1 MREGHNMFVPWFS
14 LEDDTEIDSRASI
27 GLFIEASLA
36 FEDKMAT
43 RSGGERWGF
52 KEMPSKYGRLLM

>member
-1 MREGHNMFVPWFS
+1 MREGHNMFVPLFS
-14 LEDDTEIDSRASI
+14 LEDYKEIDCRASME
-27 GLFIEASLA
+27 LFIEAILA
-36 FEDKMAT
+36 FEDEMAT